1 MEEVSAARCSM
12 IEGAFLWINGCKG
25 VTTTYL
31 IIMYVDDRLINRIVG
46 VVDESGKHYG
56 QYPLGYSRTSL

>member
-1 MEEVSAARCSM
+1 M
-12 IEGAFLWINGCKG
+12 
-25 VTTTYL
+25 L
-31 IIMYVDDRLINRIVG
+31 IIMYVDDRLG